1 VLRPPPG
8 FRTNDK
14 SQGASD
20 LAGDKRFP
28 ANGRFV
34 IEQDSV
40 TGEKPVGFAIV
51 HCNPVAI
58 DLGHPIG
65 RTVIKKISLFAGDK
79 KKF

>member
-1 VLRPPPG
+1 
-8 FRTNDK
+8 
-14 SQGASD
+14 
-20 LAGDKRFP
+20 
-28 ANGRFV
+28 V